1 MAWKFSKPST
11 SRPPDLYGASSSAA
25 APNAAQL
32 LAVQRDFY
40 LQHPD
45 VASLTPEQVQALR
58 AQLCITIHGDA
69 ARCPNPVGSFVQAS
83 FPQYI
88 LDALLKVGFSAPTAI
103 QRQGWPV
110 AMRGMDAIG
119 LAETGSGKTLTYLLP
134 AIVHVNAQPVLADGD
149 GPLALVL
156 APTRELAEQIHEE
169 VVRFGQPCGVKSVC
183 IYGGVS
189 KKDQVQALR
198 RAPEVV
204 VATPGRLG
212 DMLQSKKT
220 VLDKCTYFVLDEAD
234 RMLDLGFEPQLRA
247 ITKHMRTDRQTLMFS
262 ATWPAEVQALAER
275 VHTAG
280 EAVVV
285 EVGGALLEGGKANEM
300 ITQKVLR

>member
-1 MAWKFSKPST
+1 MAWRFSAST
-11 SRPPDLYGASSSAA
+11 SRAPELYGAAASSSAPA
-25 APNAAQL
+25 AAAQL
-32 LAVQRDFY
+32 PAVQRDFY
-40 LQHPD
+40 LEHPD
-45 VASLTPEQVQALR
+45 VAALTPEQVQALR
-58 AQLCITIHGDA
+58 TQLSVTIHGDDES
-69 ARCPNPVGSFVQAS
+69 RCPNPVGSFVQAS

-88 LDALLKVGFSAPTAI
+88 LDALRKVGFASPTAI

-110 AMRGMDAIG
+110 AMKGLDLIG

-169 VVRFGQPCGVKSVC
+169 VVRFGQPCGVKSAC

-189 KKDQVQALR
+189 KQEQVQLLR

-212 DMLQSKKT
+212 DMLQSKRT
-220 VLDKCTYFVLDEAD
+220 ALDKCTYFVLDEA
-234 RMLDLGFEPQLRA
+234 
-247 ITKHMRTDRQTLMFS
+247 
-262 ATWPAEVQALAER
+262 VQ
-275 VHTAG
+275 
-280 EAVVV
+280 
-285 EVGGALLEGGKANEM
+285 LLERAVHPARRHRPVCPPGAS
-300 ITQKVLR
+300 

>member
-11 SRPPDLYGASSSAA
+11 SRPPELYGASSSAA
-25 APNAAQL
+25 APSAAQL
-32 LAVQRDFY
+32 PAVQRDFY
-40 LQHPD
+40 LEHPD
-45 VASLTPEQVQALR
+45 VAALTPEQVQALR

-88 LDALLKVGFSAPTAI
+88 LDALLKVGFSTPTAI

-110 AMRGMDAIG
+110 AMKGMDAIG

-134 AIVHVNAQPVLADGD
+134 AIVHVNAQPVLTDGD

-183 IYGGVS
+183 IYGGVD
-189 KKDQVQALR
+189 KKEQVQPILITNPNPNPDLNPDRNPNPNLTPPLSRCR
-198 RAPEVV
+198 RCAARPRWSWRHRAGW
-204 VATPGRLG
+204 ATCYRTRRR
-212 DMLQSKKT
+212 SWT
-220 VLDKCTYFVLDEAD
+220 SLDK
-234 RMLDLGFEPQLRA
+234 P
-247 ITKHMRTDRQTLMFS
+247 
-262 ATWPAEVQALAER
+262 
-275 VHTAG
+275 
-280 EAVVV
+280 
-285 EVGGALLEGGKANEM
+285 
-300 ITQKVLR
+300 